1 MNLENERGIKMQK
14 FISIE
19 KDKQQKVLDNYRN
32 SLKGVDNVNS
42 LIDICVS
49 HLKSFLDEDDNR
61 VKVANFYIDKLE
73 TSGVFAKLSQDDIV
87 LIRDLIC
94 DLL

>member
-1 MNLENERGIKMQK
+1 MQK
-14 FISIE
+14 FVSIE

-49 HLKSFLDEDDNR
+49 HLKSVLDEDDNR
-61 VKVANFYIDKLE
+61 VKVANFYIDKLTE
-73 TSGVFAKLSQDDIV
+73 NGVFAKLSQDDI
-87 LIRDLIC
+87 LIISDLIS